1 MNETLNALICRH
13 ARNLLL
19 AQGWPEETDVDQ
31 RNPKYPDWIS
41 IYVRLDAPRLATLL
55 INRHGG
61 ILPPLLASAI
71 HKLTGTGAE
80 LVLSGSQWQSLPV
93 LPADGTQVSFPYAG
107 EWLTE
112 DEIRAV
118 LAAVRDAVRSVSCWV
133 AEDARR
139 IRAALT
145 TTGQTLLT
153 RQTRRFRLVVKESDH
168 PCWLDE
174 DDKNLPVVLDAILN
188 RGARFS
194 SVEMY
199 LVSEYV
205 EHILSSR
212 LACDVL
218 RIPDEGWPAM
228 CCVYRMNRPAAGLTV
243 VFCGRWSGKPGPK
256 SAAWRMPWQ
265 KSGNDDTG
273 GVNPRLFP
281 AGPRTEHKGSRRRLC
296 FTRPCGHGLVGFQ
309 LCGLSVVCGL
319 CRASILAGLA
329 GMQGYASPLRS
340 PGPSFPSAV
349 IFRSFT
355 RSDFAV
361 SPSNSRQPCASGC
374 GFPCALCIPA
384 LSPGFYGGTAPP
396 GVAEYVNNG
405 GNPMQY
411 AKPVT
416 LNVEECDRLS
426 FLPYL
431 FGNDFLY
438 AEAYVYA
445 LAQKMMP
452 EYQGGFWHFIRLPD
466 GGGYMM
472 PDGDRFHMVN
482 GANWFDRTVS
492 ADAAGIILTSLVI
505 NRQLW
510 LYHDSGD
517 AGLTQ
522 LYRMRDAQLWRHIEF
537 HPECNAIYAALD

>member
-1 MNETLNALICRH
+1 MNETLNALIYRH
-13 ARNLLL
+13 ASNLLL

-31 RNPKYPDWIS
+31 RNPKYPGWIS

-61 ILPPLLASAI
+61 VLPPLLASAI
-71 HKLTGTGAE
+71 QKLTGTEAE

-107 EWLTE
+107 EWLAE

-118 LAAVRDAVRSVSCWV
+118 LGAVRDAVCSVSYRV

-174 DDKNLPVVLDAILN
+174 DDENLPVVLDAILN

-199 LVSEYV
+199 LVSECV
-205 EHILSSR
+205 EHILSSG
-212 LACDVL
+212 LACDML
-218 RIPDEGWPAM
+218 RIPDEPPRRWFDRG
-228 CCVYRMNRPAAGLTV
+228 VLREV
-243 VFCGRWSGKPGPK
+243 VREARNEIRSMAD
-256 SAAWRMPWQ
+256 S
-265 KSGNDDTG
+265 
-273 GVNPRLFP
+273 
-281 AGPRTEHKGSRRRLC
+281 
-296 FTRPCGHGLVGFQ
+296 
-309 LCGLSVVCGL
+309 
-319 CRASILAGLA
+319 LA
-329 GMQGYASPLRS
+329 
-340 PGPSFPSAV
+340 
-349 IFRSFT
+349 
-355 RSDFAV
+355 
-361 SPSNSRQPCASGC
+361 
-374 GFPCALCIPA
+374 
-384 LSPGFYGGTAPP
+384 
-396 GVAEYVNNG
+396 
-405 GNPMQY
+405 
-411 AKPVT
+411 K
-416 LNVEECDRLS
+416 
-426 FLPYL
+426 
-431 FGNDFLY
+431 
-438 AEAYVYA
+438 
-445 LAQKMMP
+445 KMMP

-472 PDGDRFHMVN
+472 PDGDRFHLVN

-522 LYRMRDAQLWRHIEF
+522 LYRMRDAQLWSHIEF

>member
-1 MNETLNALICRH
+1 MLSPPALRAAIQGERLIMNKTLNALVCRH

-31 RNPKYPDWIS
+31 RNPNHPGWIS

-61 ILPPLLASAI
+61 VLPPHLASAI
-71 HKLTGTGAE
+71 QRLTGTGAE

-118 LAAVRDAVRSVSCWV
+118 LDAVHDAVRSICYQV

-174 DDKNLPVVLDAILN
+174 DDENLPVVLDAIVN

-199 LVSEYV
+199 LVSDCI
-205 EHILSSR
+205 EHILSSG

-218 RIPDEGWPAM
+218 RIPDETPRRWFDRG
-228 CCVYRMNRPAAGLTV
+228 VLREV
-243 VFCGRWSGKPGPK
+243 VGKPGSK

-281 AGPRTEHKGSRRRLC
+281 AGSRTEHKGSRRRLR
-296 FTRPCGHGLVGFQ
+296 FTRPCRAWPCGFSVMWPQ
-309 LCGLSVVCGL
+309 RRVRAVPCLHLS
-319 CRASILAGLA
+319 RAGRDARVRFA
-329 GMQGYASPLRS
+329 AAVTRS
-340 PGPSFPSAV
+340 SFPSAV

-405 GNPMQY
+405 G
-411 AKPVT
+411 K
-416 LNVEECDRLS
+416 
-426 FLPYL
+426 
-431 FGNDFLY
+431 
-438 AEAYVYA
+438 
-445 LAQKMMP
+445 
-452 EYQGGFWHFIRLPD
+452 H
-466 GGGYMM
+466 
-472 PDGDRFHMVN
+472 H
-482 GANWFDRTVS
+482 
-492 ADAAGIILTSLVI
+492 
-505 NRQLW
+505 
-510 LYHDSGD
+510 
-517 AGLTQ
+517 
-522 LYRMRDAQLWRHIEF
+522 
-537 HPECNAIYAALD
+537 AICETCHSER